1 MCYISDEWGNKE
13 EHFTCFEKH
22 QLSSASARNFY
33 VETSDT
39 CDKLGVWHVLP
50 FEHEIASGT
59 KRVDLGSFDEA
70 LSCGTPIFLYFHGNT
85 KTRSVPWR
93 VDIYKLLSAAGYN
106 VITFDYRGYGDSSGH
121 MTAESDCVYDSL
133 AVLKFIYDHCGSS
146 PVFFWGHS
154 LGTGIVGSLMRHL
167 LEQRERYSS
176 NIRLP
181 RGIIL
186 DAPFTCLAHVM
197 MSRKSMWV

>member
-1 MCYISDEWGNKE
+1 MLLYSVLAVPFFFLLYLVLPFIFERFPRLYRSFVFKPKDEWGNKE

-39 CDKLGVWHVLP
+39 YDKLGVWHVLP
-50 FEHEIASGT
+50 FEHEIASGI
-59 KRVDLGSFDEA
+59 KRFDLGDFDKA
-70 LSCGTPIFLYFHGNT
+70 LSCGAPIFLYFHGNT

-133 AVLKFIYDHCGSS
+133 AVLNFIYDHCGSS

-154 LGTGIVGSLMRHL
+154 LGTG
-167 LEQRERYSS
+167 
-176 NIRLP
+176 
-181 RGIIL
+181 
-186 DAPFTCLAHVM
+186 
-197 MSRKSMWV
+197 